1 MQSAR
6 PGRFF
11 ARAPARPVRARSDK
25 EYRRKALCVSP
36 GTVAPAPGG
45 GFFTAR
51 PEAGVTEC
59 ASAALGTVCRA
70 LHFWRAARAPPHL
83 EDKRRLSVV
92 GQRATAQ
99 RGKLPITPLDGL
111 LHGLFL
117 LRSELRLWLGLG
129 RLGLWRLH
137 FGWLPPRCRLVW
149 LFRGS
154 PRPRQCRH
162 GPP

>member
-1 MQSAR
+1 M
-6 PGRFF
+6 
-11 ARAPARPVRARSDK
+11 
-25 EYRRKALCVSP
+25 
-36 GTVAPAPGG
+36 
-45 GFFTAR
+45 
-51 PEAGVTEC
+51 
-59 ASAALGTVCRA
+59 RA
-70 LHFWRAARAPPHL
+70 LHFWCAARAPPHL

-137 FGWLPPRCRLVW
+137 FGRLRPPSPLLVPLRCLLPPRT
-149 LFRGS
+149 
-154 PRPRQCRH
+154 CRH
-162 GPP
+162 IHP